1 MDGRIVWT
9 GSKARTDHPRNLAH
23 PWQAAPVT
31 YDAKRLRSGATLA
44 LVIGER
50 DLADGSVQLK
60 TMETGEQVSVPLA
73 QVVSDV
79 INTLKLSKDGRNQQ

>member
-1 MDGRIVWT
+1 MAFDLVTQLRRAGVSADLAVDGR
-9 GSKARTDHPRNLAH
+9 GLKGAMKAAD
-23 PWQAAPVT
+23 
-31 YDAKRLRSGATLA
+31 RSGATLA

-79 INTLKLSKDGRNQQ
+79 ISALQLNKDGRNQQ

>member
-1 MDGRIVWT
+1 
-9 GSKARTDHPRNLAH
+9 
-23 PWQAAPVT
+23 
-31 YDAKRLRSGATLA
+31 
-44 LVIGER
+44 VIGER